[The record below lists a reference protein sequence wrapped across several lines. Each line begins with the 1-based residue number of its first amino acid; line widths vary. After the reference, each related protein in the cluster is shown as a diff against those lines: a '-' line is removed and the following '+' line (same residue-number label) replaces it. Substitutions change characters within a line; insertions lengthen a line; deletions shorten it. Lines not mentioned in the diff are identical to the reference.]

1 MKNSLFKRAIAVVS
15 AVPVALT
22 QCLSV
27 ASAVA
32 VENTVPAAVKSEG
45 QTLTLDRGNETSL
58 LYIAPEDDYAREG
71 DKFTKV
77 SNWNSKVNAALIQ
90 SAGKTGVLD
99 LENVYAKVIEN
110 SKEYKE
116 VTTSLIE
123 KLSDVTY
130 AVSDDGKVTIEATLD
145 NITDTFTAGG
155 ANTIGGALKKLA
167 ADYGVTDLET
177 PDSFF
182 EDLVIGCSIKAV
194 VDGSALMDGTTVSGT
209 LELTDTASGKVY
221 KGSAALDWAL
231 ESFELLKSEAKAVCD
246 EYSQYVDT
254 EDAYKQ
260 VEDSVAFYVDK
271 LNQAKDY
278 EAKAMNANKSVSAA
292 YGSEFAR
299 IVDQKVIDS
308 FNKHPMLIAFNKKQE
323 IIDNFNDA
331 LAQLN
336 SIAAPFT
343 FDITIDECK
352 ELGFGLYDIEST
364 LVNGVAT
371 FDAKFED
378 KEAAAVEAYIEAE
391 YNVDVVEIYKT
402 VSIVAD
408 ATMTAT
414 GYGEADTQIER
425 VVIVKEKDETTTTT
439 TATVTDTDTTTTTT
453 ATVTDTDTDTTTTTT
468 ATVTDTDTDTTTT
481 TTATV
486 TGSDDKT
493 TTTTTAT
500 VTDTDTTTTTTT
512 TNEPTETTTSVEYKK
527 VVNYYTETAVG
538 FYLNT
543 DEEFDFDRVKSI
555 TYTIDEVK
563 ITYGENGVKLS
574 EEIVSTTAPKSIMDS
589 VEFKDVPADVDTLE
603 KENSVNQFAFQVQ
616 IYASKDI
623 VTEDGFVVAKAGDK
637 LTNADGKAVAATAYI
652 GVKGDADLNM
662 ICDSRDASV
671 VLAWYANVQTGGS
684 NSMFFED
691 ERTKEYPVLDDF
703 AAFLADV
710 DNEKD
715 ADNSIKLKNQ
725 RKLTSSDASF
735 ILSYYAKVQTGSA
748 AAKDTWKGELGDY
761 AKD

>member
-1 MKNSLFKRAIAVVS
+1 MKNSLFKRAIAIAS
-15 AVPVALT
+15 TVPVALT

-45 QTLTLDRGNETSL
+45 QTFTLDRGNETSL

-99 LENVYAKVIEN
+99 LENVYAQVIEN

-116 VTTSLIE
+116 VTKSLIE

-130 AVSDDGKVTIEATLD
+130 TVSDDGKVTIEATLD

-177 PDSFF
+177 PDNFF

-260 VEDSVAFYVDK
+260 VEDSVAFYVNK
-271 LNQAKDY
+271 IKEAKDY
-278 EAKAMNANKSVSAA
+278 EAKVMNANESVSAA

-308 FNKHPMLIAFNKKQE
+308 FNKHPMLIALNKKQE
-323 IIDNFNDA
+323 IKDNFNDA

-336 SIAAPFT
+336 SIADPYS
-343 FDITIDECK
+343 FDITFAECS
-352 ELGFGLYDIEST
+352 EFGLGLYDIEST

-378 KEAAAVEAYIEAE
+378 METADVEAYIEAE

-453 ATVTDTDTDTTTTTT
+453 
-468 ATVTDTDTDTTTT
+468 
-481 TTATV
+481 
-486 TGSDDKT
+486 
-493 TTTTTAT
+493 
-500 VTDTDTTTTTTT
+500 T
-512 TNEPTETTTSVEYKK
+512 TNDPTETTTSVEYKK

-589 VEFKDVPADVDTLE
+589 VEFKDVPSDVDTLE